1 MALFNDEEGDAGE
14 KTEGPTGKRASH
26 ARSQGMVGQSVELS
40 QVIGMTAA
48 FNALCYITPWLWQD
62 ILTIVRG
69 AFSSEYFHEQF
80 TIPILR
86 THFYG
91 LLFVILPKLL
101 LILFIAAFFG
111 AGTTAIQTKFL
122 FSWALIRPKLRSI
135 SPLAGIKRIFSIA
148 NLVNLGK
155 HFLKLVIIAPIAY
168 SAYFHF
174 VPTFLGMMDIP
185 ISQLLPLTADMA
197 STVFS
202 SIMKWLLLL
211 AIVDLCWQKWRTK
224 KRLMMSKQEHK
235 DERKATDGDEGSR
248 KRIQAIGLQRARDR
262 MLKNVAKAD
271 VVVTNPTHIAVALS
285 YSAEPGSA
293 PKVIAKGKDHLAE
306 RIKDIARK
314 HGVPVIERK
323 PLARALFATVE
334 VDKEIPYELFKAVA
348 EILAYVYRL
357 KGKTPLKKRAN
368 APKQKGARN

>member
-1 MALFNDEEGDAGE
+1 MGLFNEEEGDAGD

-26 ARSQGMVGQSVELS
+26 ARQQGMVGQSVELS

-62 ILTIVRG
+62 IIAIVKG
-69 AFSSEYFHEQF
+69 AFTSEFFHQAF

-86 THFYG
+86 SHFYG
-91 LLFVILPKLL
+91 LLYVILPKLL
-101 LILFIAAFFG
+101 LILAIAAVFG
-111 AGTTAIQTKFL
+111 AGSTAIQTNFL
-122 FSWALIRPKLRSI
+122 FSWNLIKPKMKSI
-135 SPLAGIKRIFSIA
+135 SPLAGIKRIFSVG

-155 HFLKLVIIAPIAY
+155 HLLKLSIIAPIAY
-168 SAYFHF
+168 SAYFTF

-185 ISQLLPLTADMA
+185 TSQLLPMTADMA

-202 SIMKWLLLL
+202 KIMKWLLVLGI
-211 AIVDLCWQKWRTK
+211 ADLIWQKWRTK

-248 KRIQAIGLQRARDR
+248 KRIISIGLQRARDR

-285 YSAEPGSA
+285 YSAEPGTA

-306 RIKDIARK
+306 RIKTIARK
-314 HGVPVIERK
+314 HGIPVVERK

-357 KGKTPLKKRAN
+357 KGKTPLKKRSN
-368 APKQKGARN
+368 TGKQNNLRK